1 MEQFALS
8 KIIFIPNG
16 IPPHKQAPLGVEKE
30 DRYEMVRIAV
40 EGRSRMEVSRIE
52 IDRSG
57 PSYSIDTIR
66 VMKDDYPQ
74 GVCFI
79 VGADRLLE
87 LETWKEPDALLRS
100 VPFVVAPRTGV
111 RLSAFDVLPF
121 SVATVCPL
129 DMEEVDLSSTSLRIM
144 VARGEQI
151 DGLVP
156 TKVADYIEEKG
167 LYRNR
172 ELTGVHHT

>member
-1 MEQFALS
+1 MVRMA
-8 KIIFIPNG
+8 
-16 IPPHKQAPLGVEKE
+16 VE
-30 DRYEMVRIAV
+30 DRVHMQ
-40 EGRSRMEVSRIE
+40 VSRIE

-57 PSYSIDTIR
+57 LSYSIDTIR
-66 VMKDDYPQ
+66 AMKDDYPQ

-100 VPFVVAPRTGV
+100 VPFVVAPRTGARV
-111 RLSAFDVLPF
+111 SAFDVLPF
-121 SVATVCPL
+121 CVATICLL

-156 TKVADYIEEKG
+156 TEVADYIEQKG